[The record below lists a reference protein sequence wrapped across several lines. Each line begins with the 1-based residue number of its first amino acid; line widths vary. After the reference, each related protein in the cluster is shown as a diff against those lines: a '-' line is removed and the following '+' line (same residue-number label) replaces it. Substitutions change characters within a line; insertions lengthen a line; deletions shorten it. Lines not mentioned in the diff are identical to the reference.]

1 MPSTWTLKQNVE
13 SISPGGDEQFESRT
27 LHDPPNTSDTP
38 CLNGCRAML
47 PDAMTHIMQ

>member
-1 MPSTWTLKQNVE
+1 MSNLKIGRV
-13 SISPGGDEQFESRT
+13 RT
-27 LHDPPNTSDTP
+27 ILHDPPNTSDTP